1 MVRQADFTPRA
12 AGHAQKALRLF
23 PGIGS
28 MSKDHAL
35 PAAFQQHS
43 HIASLAAKLMAEDG
57 IDDYADLMAVAR
69 QVGGHVV
76 FSFGAGDSL
85 VLEGVPLSQLGASM
99 FDFT

>member
-1 MVRQADFTPRA
+1 M
-12 AGHAQKALRLF
+12 
-23 PGIGS
+23 
-28 MSKDHAL
+28 
-35 PAAFQQHS
+35 
-43 HIASLAAKLMAEDG
+43 DG

-69 QVGGHVV
+69 QVGGNVV